1 MIRNF
6 DTSTLS
12 FGRPDKAGPN
22 SFTRLLFNVRGAMK
36 KFIGVFIVVFAVAA
50 AFYAGGKLS
59 SGRPGPERPA
69 STYAIPK
76 VPEQLLESGRAFS
89 EIVKAVGP
97 AVVNISTVKVFN
109 RHPGSQRSPFFS
121 DPFFREFFGSP
132 FREFREPKSYKE
144 QSMGSGVIVSS
155 DGLIVTNN
163 HVVEGADEI
172 KVTLFNRKE
181 YLAEVVGT
189 DPKTDLAVIKIE
201 EKGLLTVPWGDSE
214 KLEVG
219 EFVLAIGSPFGLAR
233 TVTMGIISATGRA
246 NVGIADYEDFIQTD
260 AAINPGNSGGPLV
273 NIRGELIGINTAIFS
288 KSGGYQGIGF
298 AVPSN
303 MVRRV
308 MEQLLK
314 DGRVS
319 RGWFGVTIQDITP
332 EIADHFGLAEV
343 RGALVG
349 DVMPDSPADKAG
361 ISRGDVV
368 LEFNGKII
376 DDVSSLR
383 NIVASTIAGSRV
395 SVVLLRDGKKMAVDV
410 TITELPI
417 EGHDRLSP
425 RQPKTELQKESRLG
439 LSVIGLSRDVQ
450 RQLDL
455 SPEEKGV
462 VVVRVDPGSPADEA
476 GLRKGDV
483 IQEVNRQ
490 RILSVRDF
498 DSAVSAGTGGGP
510 LLMFVN
516 RLGRKFYVSVSE

>member
-1 MIRNF
+1 
-6 DTSTLS
+6 
-12 FGRPDKAGPN
+12 
-22 SFTRLLFNVRGAMK
+22 MK
-36 KFIGVFIVVFAVAA
+36 KIIGGFIVALAVAA

-59 SGRPGPERPA
+59 SSGASAPEDPI
-69 STYAIPK
+69 STYVVPK
-76 VPEQLLESGRAFS
+76 VPEQLFESGRAFA

-109 RHPGSQRSPFFS
+109 RHPSERSPFFS

-132 FREFREPKSYKE
+132 REFREPKSYKE

-181 YLAEVVGT
+181 YIAEIVGT
-189 DPKTDLAVIKIE
+189 DSKTDLAVIKIE
-201 EKGLLTVPWGDSE
+201 EKELPTVPWGDSE

-273 NIRGELIGINTAIFS
+273 NIRGELVGINTAIFS
-288 KSGGYQGIGF
+288 RSGGYQGIGF

-303 MVRRV
+303 MAKRV
-308 MEQLLK
+308 MKQLLK
-314 DGRVS
+314 EGRVS

-349 DVMPDSPADKAG
+349 DVMAGSPADKAG
-361 ISRGDVV
+361 ISRGDIV
-368 LEFNGKII
+368 LEFAGKII

-383 NIVASTIAGSRV
+383 NIVATTTAGSRV
-395 SVVLLRDGKKMAVDV
+395 KVVLLREGKNITAEVE
-410 TITELPI
+410 ITELPI
-417 EGHDRLSP
+417 EGHERSSP
-425 RQPKTELQKESRLG
+425 RQPKTELQKKSRLG

-455 SPEEKGV
+455 SPGEKGV
-462 VVVRVDPGSPADEA
+462 VVVRVDPGSPAEEA
-476 GLRKGDV
+476 GLRKGDL
-483 IQEVNRQ
+483 IQEVNKQ

-498 DSAVSAGTGGGP
+498 DSAVSAGTGDGP

>member
-6 DTSTLS
+6 EASTIS
-12 FGRPDKAGPN
+12 FGLPDKTGHN
-22 SFTRLLFNVRGAMK
+22 FRLLHFSVRGEMK
-36 KFIGVFIVVFAVAA
+36 KLIGGLIVLLAVAT
-50 AFYAGGKLS
+50 AFYAGNKFS
-59 SGRPGPERPA
+59 SGGPDPEKPV
-69 STYAIPK
+69 STYAVPK

-109 RHPGSQRSPFFS
+109 QQPRERSPFFS
-121 DPFFREFFGSP
+121 DPFFRDFFGSP
-132 FREFREPKSYKE
+132 FREYREPRSYKE
-144 QSMGSGVIVSS
+144 QSMGSGVIVSP

-163 HVVEGADEI
+163 HVVKDADEI

-181 YLAEVVGT
+181 YLAEIVGT

-201 EKGLLTVPWGDSE
+201 EKELPTVPWGNSE

-273 NIRGELIGINTAIFS
+273 NIGGELVGINTAIFS
-288 KSGGYQGIGF
+288 RSGGYQGIGF

-303 MVRRV
+303 MAKRV
-308 MEQLLK
+308 MKQLLK
-314 DGRVS
+314 EGRVS

-349 DVMPDSPADKAG
+349 DVMPGSPAEKAG
-361 ISRGDVV
+361 IRRGDVV
-368 LEFNGKII
+368 LEFDGKVV
-376 DDVSSLR
+376 DDVSSFR
-383 NIVASTIAGSRV
+383 NIVASTTAGSKV
-395 SVVLLRDGKKMAVDV
+395 SVVLLRNGKKKTVDAK
-410 TITELPI
+410 ITELPI
-417 EGHDRLSP
+417 EGHGKLSP
-425 RQPKTELQKESRLG
+425 RKSKRDLQKDSRLG

-450 RQLDL
+450 RQLGL
-455 SPEEKGV
+455 PPEEKGV

-490 RILSVRDF
+490 RTLSVRDF
-498 DSAVSAGTGGGP
+498 DNAVSAGRGGGP

-516 RLGRKFYVSVSE
+516 RLGRKFYVSVAE